1 MTYIQCISEVGYIML
16 VTVKFRVNEFRQV
29 ISNNLNDGGNA
40 HGYMLVIQLNGKS
53 QKN

>member
-40 HGYMLVIQLNGKS
+40 HAYGYMLVIQLNDKS
-53 QKN
+53 Q